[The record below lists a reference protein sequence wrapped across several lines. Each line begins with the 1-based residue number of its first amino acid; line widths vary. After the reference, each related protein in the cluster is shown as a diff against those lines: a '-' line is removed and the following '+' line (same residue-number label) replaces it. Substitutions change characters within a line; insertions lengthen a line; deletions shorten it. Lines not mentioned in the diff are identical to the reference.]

1 MTDIPGEIPSAHP
14 RTRSKARFPGLISLP
29 PPLCPV
35 AAGILPAIEPGMLRA
50 LDFGH
55 SDSLN
60 PKGCQRVAG
69 GRRSFMARRPP
80 GKGSGE
86 VNHPGWGDRAFE
98 PARSGRT
105 GRRRLWHPSR
115 VLVQPTRLSG
125 GRSGTRRNDH
135 RLPSGNPPGWLP
147 FQSTE
152 CPNFS
157 GWQDATL
164 YGRQGCLP
172 LPFQYADTAAHRF
185 QLQ

>member
-1 MTDIPGEIPSAHP
+1 ME
-14 RTRSKARFPGLISLP
+14 
-29 PPLCPV
+29 
-35 AAGILPAIEPGMLRA
+35 LRA
-50 LDFGH
+50 QKSRAARLECRWTRNGREPPHPSPLPIGWGELEFGH

-80 GKGSGE
+80 GRGLGE

-115 VLVQPTRLSG
+115 VLAQPTRLSG

-135 RLPSGNPPGWLP
+135 RLSSGNPSGWLP

-157 GWQDATL
+157 DAVTKL
-164 YGRQGCLP
+164 RLGRKAPVRRRCAGCRIGDGAGREH
-172 LPFQYADTAAHRF
+172 PFGDSGGSV
-185 QLQ
+185 